1 MDVIFRLVC
10 YDVTVDLEQDFTR
23 MKNEQG
29 RGRRRSGMEEGK
41 DCIERGNVFWLI
53 TIHALSL
60 CFCGVLIA

>member
-1 MDVIFRLVC
+1 
-10 YDVTVDLEQDFTR
+10 

-41 DCIERGNVFWLI
+41 DCIERGNVFWFI